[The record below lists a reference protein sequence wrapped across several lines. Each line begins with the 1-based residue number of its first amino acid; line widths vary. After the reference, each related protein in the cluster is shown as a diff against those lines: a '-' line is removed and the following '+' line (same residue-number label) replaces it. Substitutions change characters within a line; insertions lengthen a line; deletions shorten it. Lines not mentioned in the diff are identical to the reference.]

1 MLLTSKEKTSVHI
14 ENLPLKCVTR
24 KFLFRFFLVSYI
36 CVINSLRIN
45 PLTAEWALRALI
57 DFTLS
62 NARRFYSSM
71 GNPLTGKGLRALKTL
86 KSAFFVKNISVLICP
101 QKSPIFLVEIFR
113 HARNVRKHFA
123 FSEKFSGLNAFV
135 AHSYPAKNK
144 RKILRAIYTSS
155 NLLHFLRV
163 HRLRKPAWGV
173 RGRTHEKKFANC
185 DPKAAA
191 RRFKRI
197 VWFSTQ
203 VTKVFKIIKT
213 TWWLICFFALCN
225 LSVKEF

>member
-1 MLLTSKEKTSVHI
+1 
-14 ENLPLKCVTR
+14 
-24 KFLFRFFLVSYI
+24 
-36 CVINSLRIN
+36 
-45 PLTAEWALRALI
+45 
-57 DFTLS
+57 
-62 NARRFYSSM
+62 M
-71 GNPLTGKGLRALKTL
+71 GNPLAGKGLRALKTL

-101 QKSPIFLVEIFR
+101 QKSTIFWAEIFR

-135 AHSYPAKNK
+135 AHSYPAKTK

-173 RGRTHEKKFANC
+173 RGRTHERKFANC

-191 RRFKRI
+191 RRFKSLLNHTILRI

-203 VTKVFKIIKT
+203 VTKVCKIIKT